1 MAILRLNSNM
11 TTQATRAWIYANS
24 IAPATKM
31 LQLCQS
37 SNTIVTDE
45 VNEEVMDFMGEQMDL
60 MFVGNICM
68 TFSSDT
74 MDTTTDQDTIS
85 EAEEP
90 KVLHGTSQVEEAV
103 AFAKATAKARYES
116 TQKPRQNLHSLLP
129 CP

>member
-1 MAILRLNSNM
+1 MTILRLNSNM

-24 IAPATKM
+24 IAPATKI
-31 LQLCQS
+31 LQLYQY
-37 SNTIVTDE
+37 SNKLITDE
-45 VNEEVMDFMGEQMDL
+45 VNEEVMNLMSEQMDL
-60 MFVGNICM
+60 MFAGNICM
-68 TFSSDT
+68 TFSSDA

-103 AFAKATAKARYES
+103 AFANATAKARYD
-116 TQKPRQNLHSLLP
+116 LHALLP